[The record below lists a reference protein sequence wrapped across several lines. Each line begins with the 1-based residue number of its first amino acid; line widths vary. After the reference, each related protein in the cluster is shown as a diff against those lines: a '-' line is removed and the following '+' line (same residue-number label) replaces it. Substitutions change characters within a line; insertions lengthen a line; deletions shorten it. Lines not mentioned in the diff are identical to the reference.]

1 MNLSPVPSAVPS
13 LSFTKRRIQRNVRK
27 ESYRLDKSSAERAFQ
42 IIVAEERMCRE
53 DAVNSLS

>member
-27 ESYRLDKSSAERAFQ
+27 ESYRLDKRAVQ
-42 IIVAEERMCRE
+42 EEPFR
-53 DAVNSLS
+53 SLWQRKGCAGKMQ